1 MMIKILKFLPLLFFV
16 IILSLQTSSACHD
29 CKTHKEKKQ
38 EIREMKEEKE
48 KMKENK
54 TENIKQKTLLRFD
67 LRRIIRN
74 L

>member
-29 CKTHKEKKQ
+29 CKTHKEKKH
-38 EIREMKEEKE
+38 EIREMKKEKE
-48 KMKENK
+48 KMKEN
-54 TENIKQKTLLRFD
+54 EIKNNKKTLLRFD

>member
-29 CKTHKEKKQ
+29 CKTHKEKRQ
-38 EIREMKEEKE
+38 EIREMKKEKE
-48 KMKENK
+48 KMKEN
-54 TENIKQKTLLRFD
+54 EIKNNKKTLLRFD

>member
-38 EIREMKEEKE
+38 EISEMKKEKE
-48 KMKENK
+48 KMKEN
-54 TENIKQKTLLRFD
+54 EIKNNKKTLLRFD

>member
-1 MMIKILKFLPLLFFV
+1 MIKILKFLPLLFFV

-38 EIREMKEEKE
+38 EIREMKKEKE
-48 KMKENK
+48 KKQENK
-54 TENIKQKTLLRFD
+54 IKNNKKTLLRFD

>member
-38 EIREMKEEKE
+38 EIREMKKEKE

-54 TENIKQKTLLRFD
+54 IKNNKKTLLRFD

>member
-1 MMIKILKFLPLLFFV
+1 MIKILKFLPLLFFV

-29 CKTHKEKKQ
+29 CKTHKEKRQ
-38 EIREMKEEKE
+38 EIREMKKEKE
-48 KMKENK
+48 KMKEN
-54 TENIKQKTLLRFD
+54 EIKNNKKTLLRFD

>member
-38 EIREMKEEKE
+38 EIREMKKEKE
-48 KMKENK
+48 KIKEN
-54 TENIKQKTLLRFD
+54 EIKNNKKTLLRFD

>member
-38 EIREMKEEKE
+38 EIREMKKEKE
-48 KMKENK
+48 KIKEN
-54 TENIKQKTLLRFD
+54 EIKNNKKTLLRFD
-67 LRRIIRN
+67 LRKIIRN

>member
-1 MMIKILKFLPLLFFV
+1 MIKILKFLPLLFFV

-38 EIREMKEEKE
+38 EIREMKKEKE
-48 KMKENK
+48 KKQEN
-54 TENIKQKTLLRFD
+54 EIKNNKKTLLRFD

>member
-38 EIREMKEEKE
+38 EIREMKKEKE
-48 KMKENK
+48 KMKENEINNNK
-54 TENIKQKTLLRFD
+54 KTLLRFD